1 MIGGVL
7 GIHSIT
13 ELHRWEPRTGQQP
26 QHARRFAPGYG
37 ADRANRRTG

>member
-7 GIHSIT
+7 GYSIT
-13 ELHRWEPRTGQQP
+13 DIRLGERRTGQQP